1 MKKKLL
7 AFALA
12 LTMCLGSGMT
22 ANAAMIVKNNM
33 SALNTLNTINK
44 NTSSETSLHK
54 EIMKKYKITYTP
66 EALEALRQVF
76 KPERYAIAYP
86 DVAKAFG
93 NDSEALWNHFVIFGL
108 NEGRSDINSDFN
120 VFAYSSAYPDLQKAF
135 GDDLLAYYVHYVNF
149 GIKENRKYT
158 TIDATTKAGFTVSGM
173 NGQILASPRLIV
185 PSSADNSSVSNILS
199 SLTLPSSA
207 APTPV
212 PTPAPTPEPTT
223 PEPEVPCNH
232 EFDGRKQ
239 ITGTTMHGPVCVLCG
254 YINEEQAESCI
265 ADHYT
270 ADDSS
275 RKEICGA
282 CGGVIKEESHLYTY
296 TTETAEGGVRI
307 HKGTCSVCGHTMD
320 GACVFDPDGI
330 CEICGQPRTHEYT
343 VGQSLDESY
352 HQLVCK
358 FCGHTEKEEHQI
370 GESADSQKYCT
381 ACGYSL
387 NE

>member
-173 NGQILASPRLIV
+173 NGQILASPRLII
-185 PSSADNSSVSNILS
+185 PSSVDNSSVSNNLS

-232 EFDGRKQ
+232 EFDGRNNYARSRMCPLWIYQ
-239 ITGTTMHGPVCVLCG
+239 RRTG
-254 YINEEQAESCI
+254 
-265 ADHYT
+265 
-270 ADDSS
+270 
-275 RKEICGA
+275 RK
-282 CGGVIKEESHLYTY
+282 LY
-296 TTETAEGGVRI
+296 R
-307 HKGTCSVCGHTMD
+307 
-320 GACVFDPDGI
+320 
-330 CEICGQPRTHEYT
+330 
-343 VGQSLDESY
+343 
-352 HQLVCK
+352 
-358 FCGHTEKEEHQI
+358 
-370 GESADSQKYCT
+370 
-381 ACGYSL
+381 
-387 NE
+387 

>member
-44 NTSSETSLHK
+44 NASSETSLHK
-54 EIMKKYKITYTP
+54 EVMKKYKITYTP

-223 PEPEVPCNH
+223 PEPEAPEPETPCNH

-254 YINEEQAESCI
+254 YINEEQAESCTF
-265 ADHYT
+265 DHYT

-275 RKEICGA
+275 HKEICGA

-296 TTETAEGGVRI
+296 TTETTEDGVC
-307 HKGTCSVCGHTMD
+307 K
-320 GACVFDPDGI
+320 
-330 CEICGQPRTHEYT
+330 ICGQPCTHEYT

-358 FCGHTEKEEHQI
+358 FCGHTEQAEHHI
-370 GESADSQKYCT
+370 VESEDSVKYC
-381 ACGYSL
+381 ADCGYSL

>member
-1 MKKKLL
+1 
-7 AFALA
+7 
-12 LTMCLGSGMT
+12 
-22 ANAAMIVKNNM
+22 
-33 SALNTLNTINK
+33 
-44 NTSSETSLHK
+44 
-54 EIMKKYKITYTP
+54 MKKYKITYTP

-185 PSSADNSSVSNILS
+185 PSSVDNSSVSNILS

-223 PEPEVPCNH
+223 PEPEIPCNH

-239 ITGTTMHGPVCVLCG
+239 ITGTTMHDPVCVLCG
-254 YINEEQAESCI
+254 YINEEQAESCT

-275 RKEICGA
+275 HKEICGA

-330 CEICGQPRTHEYT
+330 CEICGQSCTHEYT

-352 HQLVCK
+352 PQLVCK

>member
-1 MKKKLL
+1 
-7 AFALA
+7 
-12 LTMCLGSGMT
+12 
-22 ANAAMIVKNNM
+22 
-33 SALNTLNTINK
+33 
-44 NTSSETSLHK
+44 
-54 EIMKKYKITYTP
+54 
-66 EALEALRQVF
+66 
-76 KPERYAIAYP
+76 
-86 DVAKAFG
+86 
-93 NDSEALWNHFVIFGL
+93 
-108 NEGRSDINSDFN
+108 
-120 VFAYSSAYPDLQKAF
+120 
-135 GDDLLAYYVHYVNF
+135 
-149 GIKENRKYT
+149 
-158 TIDATTKAGFTVSGM
+158 M

-207 APTPV
+207 
-212 PTPAPTPEPTT
+212 APTPEPTT

-254 YINEEQAESCI
+254 YINEEQAESCT

-275 RKEICGA
+275 HKEICGA

-296 TTETAEGGVRI
+296 TTETAEDGVRI

-330 CEICGQPRTHEYT
+330 CEICGQPCTHEYT

>member
-1 MKKKLL
+1 M
-7 AFALA
+7 
-12 LTMCLGSGMT
+12 
-22 ANAAMIVKNNM
+22 
-33 SALNTLNTINK
+33 
-44 NTSSETSLHK
+44 
-54 EIMKKYKITYTP
+54 
-66 EALEALRQVF
+66 
-76 KPERYAIAYP
+76 
-86 DVAKAFG
+86 
-93 NDSEALWNHFVIFGL
+93 

-254 YINEEQAESCI
+254 YINEEQAESCT

-275 RKEICGA
+275 HKEICGA
-282 CGGVIKEESHLYTY
+282 CGGVIKKNPICIPIQPRLPK
-296 TTETAEGGVRI
+296 AA
-307 HKGTCSVCGHTMD
+307 CGFTREPVPCVDIQWMAH
-320 GACVFDPDGI
+320 VFDPDGI
-330 CEICGQPRTHEYT
+330 CEICGQSCTHEYT

-358 FCGHTEKEEHQI
+358 FCGHTEKKSTKLANLQTVKNI
-370 GESADSQKYCT
+370 ALL
-381 ACGYSL
+381 AVIP
-387 NE
+387 

>member
-1 MKKKLL
+1 MLQIPFFDEHK
-7 AFALA
+7 F
-12 LTMCLGSGMT
+12 C
-22 ANAAMIVKNNM
+22 
-33 SALNTLNTINK
+33 TI
-44 NTSSETSLHK
+44 
-54 EIMKKYKITYTP
+54 
-66 EALEALRQVF
+66 
-76 KPERYAIAYP
+76 
-86 DVAKAFG
+86 
-93 NDSEALWNHFVIFGL
+93 
-108 NEGRSDINSDFN
+108 
-120 VFAYSSAYPDLQKAF
+120 PDLQKAF

-185 PSSADNSSVSNILS
+185 PSSADNSSVSNIPS

-254 YINEEQAESCI
+254 YINEEQAESCT

-275 RKEICGA
+275 HKEICGA

-296 TTETAEGGVRI
+296 TTETAEDGVRI

-330 CEICGQPRTHEYT
+330 CEICGQPCTHEYT

>member
-1 MKKKLL
+1 MKLL
-7 AFALA
+7 QIPFFDEHKF
-12 LTMCLGSGMT
+12 C
-22 ANAAMIVKNNM
+22 
-33 SALNTLNTINK
+33 TI
-44 NTSSETSLHK
+44 
-54 EIMKKYKITYTP
+54 
-66 EALEALRQVF
+66 
-76 KPERYAIAYP
+76 
-86 DVAKAFG
+86 
-93 NDSEALWNHFVIFGL
+93 
-108 NEGRSDINSDFN
+108 
-120 VFAYSSAYPDLQKAF
+120 PDLQKAF

-254 YINEEQAESCI
+254 YINEEQAESRT

-275 RKEICGA
+275 HKEICGA
-282 CGGVIKEESHLYTY
+282 CGGV
-296 TTETAEGGVRI
+296 
-307 HKGTCSVCGHTMD
+307 
-320 GACVFDPDGI
+320 
-330 CEICGQPRTHEYT
+330 
-343 VGQSLDESY
+343 
-352 HQLVCK
+352 
-358 FCGHTEKEEHQI
+358 
-370 GESADSQKYCT
+370 
-381 ACGYSL
+381 
-387 NE
+387 

>member
-1 MKKKLL
+1 
-7 AFALA
+7 
-12 LTMCLGSGMT
+12 
-22 ANAAMIVKNNM
+22 
-33 SALNTLNTINK
+33 
-44 NTSSETSLHK
+44 
-54 EIMKKYKITYTP
+54 MKKYKITYTP

-185 PSSADNSSVSNILS
+185 PSSADNSSVSNIPS

-254 YINEEQAESCI
+254 YINEEQA
-265 ADHYT
+265 
-270 ADDSS
+270 
-275 RKEICGA
+275 
-282 CGGVIKEESHLYTY
+282 
-296 TTETAEGGVRI
+296 
-307 HKGTCSVCGHTMD
+307 
-320 GACVFDPDGI
+320 
-330 CEICGQPRTHEYT
+330 
-343 VGQSLDESY
+343 
-352 HQLVCK
+352 
-358 FCGHTEKEEHQI
+358 
-370 GESADSQKYCT
+370 
-381 ACGYSL
+381 
-387 NE
+387 

>member
-158 TIDATTKAGFTVSGM
+158 TIDATTKAGFTVSGTD
-173 NGQILASPRLIV
+173 R
-185 PSSADNSSVSNILS
+185 
-199 SLTLPSSA
+199 SLHP
-207 APTPV
+207 
-212 PTPAPTPEPTT
+212 
-223 PEPEVPCNH
+223 
-232 EFDGRKQ
+232 
-239 ITGTTMHGPVCVLCG
+239 
-254 YINEEQAESCI
+254 
-265 ADHYT
+265 
-270 ADDSS
+270 
-275 RKEICGA
+275 
-282 CGGVIKEESHLYTY
+282 
-296 TTETAEGGVRI
+296 
-307 HKGTCSVCGHTMD
+307 
-320 GACVFDPDGI
+320 PD
-330 CEICGQPRTHEYT
+330 
-343 VGQSLDESY
+343 
-352 HQLVCK
+352 
-358 FCGHTEKEEHQI
+358 
-370 GESADSQKYCT
+370 
-381 ACGYSL
+381 
-387 NE
+387 